1 MEQRWKIGRRHFQGL
16 HQFLVDD
23 LEGLER
29 SFLRLFPGLLVMERI
44 IVETDFILFLSK
56 GVTFF
61 DVLNMSNLLYFK

>member
-1 MEQRWKIGRRHFQGL
+1 
-16 HQFLVDD
+16 
-23 LEGLER
+23 
-29 SFLRLFPGLLVMERI
+29 MERI